1 MKIKAGPF
9 GGWCTFLL
17 LAATAINI
25 VILLFY
31 CKLNFLCNTIF
42 NNNTHFF
49 IFNFSY
55 NAKTKN
61 KQQLHLIN

>member
-31 CKLNFLCNTIF
+31 CKLNFCATLFSAI
-42 NNNTHFF
+42 THFF
-49 IFNFSY
+49 IINFSC
-55 NAKTKN
+55 NAETKETTTT
-61 KQQLHLIN
+61 LD

>member
-31 CKLNFLCNTIF
+31 CKLNILFNTIF
-42 NNNTHFF
+42 NSTHFF
-49 IFNFSY
+49 IIHFSC
-55 NAKTKN
+55 NAKTKETTTTT
-61 KQQLHLIN
+61 LD